1 MLENMKA
8 RRHDVPEVVTQRK
21 AIRVQQTN
29 SRPTYQEVV
38 LEGSYPS
45 YTPGGCTMRACGFSL
60 VPVYCEY
67 ARILGDA
74 CRDLVGGIY
83 ATMTSRASR

>member
-1 MLENMKA
+1 
-8 RRHDVPEVVTQRK
+8 
-21 AIRVQQTN
+21 
-29 SRPTYQEVV
+29 
-38 LEGSYPS
+38 
-45 YTPGGCTMRACGFSL
+45 MRACGFSL